1 MVQASLKCVI
11 EDHGDL
17 NLLGRIAEFLVY
29 EENPKVPKIK
39 KGLPVELLQESD
51 AAIYLR
57 YTSLKAICS
66 IISSLSAPNNV
77 DAELAV
83 AFSCV
88 TGLNESICPLIQSLS
103 IRYDDDLKKDG
114 MLQEGLWAL
123 SVLNFVFR
131 KNSTAVQLLASFP
144 LVATLRKFAA
154 EECFSLRCLQI
165 FEIITLSQVTTFLRF
180 VDLDTV
186 DAIESVLILATEDST
201 NRAALAIVP
210 STGTSTTTPGK
221 VKLAKKEKTP
231 PPLDANNALA
241 GGKSEK
247 SDAFRQTR
255 TQKLACFKV
264 AARILTSICD
274 SNSTV
279 LTPCLISRL
288 VPYFS
293 KTLLNRAAW
302 DLAASPIAEPYD
314 IDLSDVFDEC
324 CIFLGSVGRL
334 ESTKRKAACTAGAV
348 PLLLSV
354 MQRTMVIFDC
364 TTLRSQEAPLIDEVN
379 GNAVAKKDKSKM
391 SAVSARGKTIEVV
404 KGPEIGTSDDELY
417 KLRKVAN
424 LRRIAEKSLL
434 HLLTE
439 SVHAP
444 DPLSS
449 SSCSI
454 RWPSAGCS
462 YHIDSAFFSAS
473 SSSDPRVSED
483 GIDHKE
489 LFPVNQLMDMI
500 SCVHDVDL
508 VNRGLR
514 ILAGI
519 LEGTDDPGSI
529 STVLNLDTNALNTI
543 STSVHSCAT
552 ALLASI
558 NLNTTN
564 YERKDTHPE
573 DFGSPEKKVE
583 IEVEADDNHVSE
595 VHPEQST
602 NHLNINKKDKS
613 VPSEDISSQREYFY
627 YALIILEKA
636 LNSSSDAVNN
646 FATKGRMMSLAQIL
660 YKCGPTCDRLDDTNT
675 DSKSISTEI
684 LECEVSLYDPRCYG
698 WHALGTD
705 TGTDKVLLRPL
716 IFDIVGIIGC
726 AEGRYRVSETE
737 VALTGGPLS
746 SSSSP
751 CKEAALIA
759 TRICADAVIATVLSK
774 STYHLQASTQEYKV
788 KYHIFAKAHS
798 NTKNSLSPCVLDAA
812 LGALLN
818 MASMGPLG
826 IYAILESITDTGS
839 SGMESTSK
847 NLSNSTIQHLK
858 RFLFSLM
865 SESSSALGGEVSDA
879 LLIDLDAS
887 MCVTNR
893 WSRAQYFDQLFSGT
907 SFSTAPLIVLRSPAM
922 WPYLAVMA
930 SLIGLI
936 SSNIPSSSAVLAV
949 KSLMSLCRTDQFS
962 EASQPV
968 VTDSFCAFFLSMG
981 GGLALA
987 GSMGR
992 FGSLCMPSVNTP
1004 EMVDFRQNVL
1014 SFMIYLIGRGRVRG
1028 DHWMVLAPSPST
1040 PSDIKSQKAANLL
1053 KESKAKEKEKLLKEQ
1068 KKGRS
1073 LLRSEDCSIV
1083 EDAVWNLEPDGS
1095 HPDPNHGP
1103 TRAFWRDLLEVQ
1115 ADEYHTRSKNSTMLL
1130 VGLQGVLIDLVKDLI
1145 EESAGVNIADE
1156 EGVSPIMHSL
1166 LLGDASIVSAII
1178 QSGADLDARDN
1189 YGNPAITYA
1198 CHGACVDILT
1208 VSRFQQIAQTEDKVI
1223 VLTHGNCSLLSL
1235 LLTAGVDTRVSTP
1248 AGNSPFH
1255 SVLGLGS
1262 VTVKIGGYSV
1272 EISNCSYTDQC
1283 TNKSICEAVRA
1294 LIAHNALVNACNHM
1308 GVVPLHMAAARG
1320 HRELIDLLVAAG
1332 AHTNPSDAGSVA
1344 SKSLHIRP

>member
-29 EENPKVPKIK
+29 EESPKVPKIK

-66 IISSLSAPNNV
+66 IVFSLSAPNNV

-103 IRYDDDLKKDG
+103 VRYDDDLKKDG

-123 SVLNFVFR
+123 SVLNFIFR

-154 EECFSLRCLQI
+154 EECFSLHCLQI
-165 FEIITLSQVTTFLRF
+165 FEIITLSQVTTSLGY

-186 DAIESVLILATEDST
+186 DAIESILLLATEDST
-201 NRAALAIVP
+201 NRADLAMIP
-210 STGTSTTTPGK
+210 GTGVSATTPGK
-221 VKLAKKEKTP
+221 GKLVKKEKTP
-231 PPLDANNALA
+231 PLDANNTLT

-255 TQKLACFKV
+255 RQKLACFKV
-264 AARILTSICD
+264 AARTLTSICD

-279 LTPCLISRL
+279 LTPCIISRL

-324 CIFLGSVGRL
+324 GIFLGSLGQL
-334 ESTKRKAACTAGAV
+334 ESTQRKAACTAGAV

-364 TTLRSQEAPLIDEVN
+364 TTLHSQEAPLVDEAN
-379 GNAVAKKDKSKM
+379 GNTVAKKDKSKM
-391 SAVSARGKTIEVV
+391 NAGIARGKTIEVV
-404 KGPEIGTSDDELY
+404 KGPEFGTSDDELY
-417 KLRKVAN
+417 KLKKVAN

-434 HLLTE
+434 HLLTD
-439 SVHAP
+439 SVRAP

-449 SSCSI
+449 SSSSK
-454 RWPSAGCS
+454 RWLSAGCS
-462 YHIDSAFFSAS
+462 YQIDSAFFSAS
-473 SSSDPRVSED
+473 SSSDLPISED
-483 GIDHKE
+483 GIDRKE
-489 LFPVNQLMDMI
+489 LFPMNQLMDMI

-519 LEGTDDPGSI
+519 LEGLDDPGSI
-529 STVLNLDTNALNTI
+529 SAVLNLDTNALNTI
-543 STSVHSCAT
+543 SKSVHSYAT
-552 ALLASI
+552 ALLTSI
-558 NLNTTN
+558 NLNIKN
-564 YERKDTHPE
+564 CGNKDTHPE
-573 DFGSPEKKVE
+573 DFGSPEEKVE
-583 IEVEADDNHVSE
+583 KELEADDNHASE

-602 NHLNINKKDKS
+602 NHLNINKKDES
-613 VPSEDISSQREYFY
+613 VPSEDISSQRESFY
-627 YALIILEKA
+627 CALIILEKA

-646 FATKGRMMSLAQIL
+646 FATKGRMTSLAQML
-660 YKCGPTCDRLDDTNT
+660 YKCGPTCNRMDDTNT

-684 LECEVSLYDPRCYG
+684 LECEISLYDPRCYG
-698 WHALGTD
+698 WHALGTE
-705 TGTDKVLLRPL
+705 TAADKVLLRPL
-716 IFDIVGIIGC
+716 IFDIVGNIAC
-726 AEGRYRVSETE
+726 AEGRYRISETE
-737 VALTGGPLS
+737 VALTGGSLLS
-746 SSSSP
+746 SSSA

-774 STYHLQASTQEYKV
+774 STYHLQASTQEFKV
-788 KYHIFAKAHS
+788 KQHIIAKAHS
-798 NTKNSLSPCVLDAA
+798 NSKIILSPCVLDAA

-826 IYAILESITDTGS
+826 IYAILESVTDTGND
-839 SGMESTSK
+839 GMESTSK

-858 RFLFSLM
+858 RYLFSLM
-865 SESSSALGGEVSDA
+865 SDSSGALGDEVSDA
-879 LLIDLDAS
+879 LLIDLEAS
-887 MCVTNR
+887 TCGTNR

-907 SFSTAPLIVLRSPAM
+907 SFSTAPLVVMRSPVM
-922 WPYLAVMA
+922 WPYLAVTA

-936 SSNIPSSSAVLAV
+936 SSNIASSSAILAL
-949 KSLMSLCRTDQFS
+949 KSLISLCRTNQFS
-962 EASQPV
+962 DASQPV

-992 FGSLCMPSVNTP
+992 FGSLSIPSVNTL
-1004 EMVDFRQNVL
+1004 EIIDFRQNVI
-1014 SFMIYLIGRGRVRG
+1014 SFMTYLLGRGRVRG
-1028 DHWMVLAPSPST
+1028 DHWVVPAPSPST

-1053 KESKAKEKEKLLKEQ
+1053 KENKAKEKEKILKEQ
-1068 KKGRS
+1068 RKGRS
-1073 LLRSEDCSIV
+1073 LLKNEDCSIV
-1083 EDAVWNLEPDGS
+1083 EDVVWNMEPDGS

-1103 TRAFWRDLLEVQ
+1103 TRAFWKGLLEVQ
-1115 ADEYHTRSKNSTMLL
+1115 ADEYHTRSRNSTMLL
-1130 VGLQGVLIDLVKDLI
+1130 VGIQGGLIDLVKGLI
-1145 EESAGVNIADE
+1145 DESAGVNIGDE

-1166 LLGDASIVSAII
+1166 LLGDASIVAAII
-1178 QSGADLDARDN
+1178 QSGADIDAKDK
-1189 YGNPAITYA
+1189 YGNPVITYA
-1198 CHGACVDILT
+1198 CHGACVDDLT
-1208 VSRFQQIAQTEDKVI
+1208 VSRFQQIAQTEKKTV

-1235 LLTAGVDTRVSTP
+1235 LLIAGVDPRVSTS

-1283 TNKSICEAVRA
+1283 TNKSLCEAVSA
-1294 LIAHNALVNACNHM
+1294 LIAHNALVNACNRM
-1308 GVVPLHMAAARG
+1308 GVVPLHVGAARG
-1320 HRELIDLLVAAG
+1320 HRELIDLLVTAG
-1332 AHTNPSDAGSVA
+1332 AHTNPSDAG
-1344 SKSLHIRP
+1344 